1 MSHLYKAGDFLRLAA
16 QLVSGDREK
25 THGRKITNFGAIAD
39 MWNGYLAARKKWGK
53 PDELDAHD
61 VAMMMAAMK
70 MARTL
75 GGSFNADDFVD
86 GAGYFACGGE
96 IRRDQISASW
106 VEPAEKPKSCTCDFE
121 CDCKGFPLT

>member
-25 THGRKITNFGAIAD
+25 THGTKEANFGAIAD
-39 MWNGYLAARKKWGK
+39 IWNGYLGARKKWGK
-53 PDELDAHD
+53 PEALDAHD
-61 VAMMMAAMK
+61 VAMMMAGMK

-75 GGSFNADDFVD
+75 GGSFNADDYVD
-86 GAGYFACGGE
+86 LAGYAGCGGE

-106 VEPAEKPKSCTCDFE
+106 VEPAEPSKSCTCDFE

>member
-1 MSHLYKAGDFLRLAA
+1 MNDLYKASDFLRLAA

-25 THGRKITNFGAIAD
+25 THGKKITNFGAIAD

-53 PDELDAHD
+53 ADDLDAHD

-86 GAGYFACGGE
+86 GAGYFGCGGE
-96 IRRDQISASW
+96 IRRDQITMSW
-106 VEPAEKPKSCTCDFE
+106 VEPEKPASACTCDFE
-121 CDCKGFPLT
+121 CDCQRTPLI